1 MLKSNHLF
9 NQTYLRKYKECASVQ
24 NSGYKLEGGQLKRR
38 LLLHNQ
44 ESSLTCFHHEI
55 FHVGD
60 HQKLVVQCVH
70 CTEAVQLAPLYTLYK
85 LNMARMITML
95 WSCSH

>member
-9 NQTYLRKYKECASVQ
+9 NQTYRRKYKGCASVQ
-24 NSGYKLEGGQLKRR
+24 NSGYKSEGGQLQRR

-60 HQKLVVQCVH
+60 QVVQSVDI
-70 CTEAVQLAPLYTLYK
+70 EAVQLAPLYTHCT
-85 LNMARMITML
+85 N
-95 WSCSH
+95 

>member
-24 NSGYKLEGGQLKRR
+24 NSGYKLEGGQLQRR

-44 ESSLTCFHHEI
+44 GSSLTCFHHEI
-55 FHVGD
+55 FTSETPE
-60 HQKLVVQCVH
+60 VVQSVY
-70 CTEAVQLAPLYTLYK
+70 TEAVQLAPLYTHCT
-85 LNMARMITML
+85 N
-95 WSCSH
+95 